1 MMELFKNGSTK
12 TRNCVVKASQ
22 DITGLQMNLGDV
34 LPPSMDLF
42 SPDKLQPAVFHPA
55 AQGWSLEGDAVWMWS
70 W

>member
-12 TRNCVVKASQ
+12 TRKCVVKASQ

-42 SPDKLQPAVFHPA
+42 SP
-55 AQGWSLEGDAVWMWS
+55 E
-70 W
+70 